1 MSKVASVNEKYS
13 VLRVNDLSRICN
25 SHRVERRS
33 LNFVKYVVATLI
45 RGRIVAPKYCVD
57 FCTSFASK
65 LPSCT
70 SAVRRATHNLNHK
83 LLRSYSS
90 APSAQA
96 RLVKQ
101 SLRKLLRETA
111 QPVAVVTSTLPDH
124 ETTPRSHSS
133 VQGQKNVPSIF
144 HGATLSSFTSIALD
158 PHPLVAFSLRVPSRM
173 ALALNAH
180 AAKPQTQMSPHMVVN
195 ILSAAQPHI
204 ARLFSNPNLHPSPF
218 AESGVQWT
226 RSADGLPVIKGAL
239 GALSCTV
246 VGRSLPLSD
255 TRWLHPSMEEWEA
268 DVQQVEGGS
277 GLASELFIA
286 RVLRVE
292 DVQEPEGQLENNIL
306 RTLPLLYHQRAYTT
320 VGKIPNP

>member
-1 MSKVASVNEKYS
+1 M
-13 VLRVNDLSRICN
+13 LQ
-25 SHRVERRS
+25 
-33 LNFVKYVVATLI
+33 
-45 RGRIVAPKYCVD
+45 
-57 FCTSFASK
+57 
-65 LPSCT
+65 SCT
-70 SAVRRATHNLNHK
+70 STVRCATHNLSDN

-96 RLVKQ
+96 KLVKQ
-101 SLRKLLRETA
+101 SLRNLLRETA

-124 ETTPRSHSS
+124 ETAPRSDPSI
-133 VQGQKNVPSIF
+133 QYQKKAPSIF

-173 ALALNAH
+173 ALALNGH
-180 AAKPQTQMSPHMVVN
+180 ASKPQMQMSSHMVVN

-204 ARLFSNPNLHPSPF
+204 AQLFSRPDLHPFSNS
-218 AESGVQWT
+218 EVQWT
-226 RSADGLPVIKGAL
+226 QSADGLPVIKGAL
-239 GALSCTV
+239 GALSCAV

-255 TRWLHPSMEEWEA
+255 TRWLHSSMEEWETE
-268 DVQQVEGGS
+268 VQQVEGGS

-292 DVQEPEGQLENNIL
+292 DVQEPEGQFKNDKLW
-306 RTLPLLYHQRAYTT
+306 TLPLLYHRRAYTT

>member
-1 MSKVASVNEKYS
+1 M
-13 VLRVNDLSRICN
+13 LQ
-25 SHRVERRS
+25 
-33 LNFVKYVVATLI
+33 
-45 RGRIVAPKYCVD
+45 
-57 FCTSFASK
+57 
-65 LPSCT
+65 SCI
-70 SAVRRATHNLNHK
+70 SAVRYARHNLN
-83 LLRSYSS
+83 LNLPRNYSS
-90 APSAQA
+90 APSAPT
-96 RLVKQ
+96 VKQ

-111 QPVAVVTSTLPDH
+111 QPVAVVTSTLLDH
-124 ETTPRSHSS
+124 ETAPRSDLSA
-133 VQGQKNVPSIF
+133 QNQKIF

-180 AAKPQTQMSPHMVVN
+180 AAKPQMQMTSHMVVN

-204 ARLFSNPNLHPSPF
+204 ARLFSSPDLHPFPF
-218 AESGVQWT
+218 EESEVQWT
-226 RSADGLPVIKGAL
+226 QSADGLPIIKGAL

-255 TRWLHPSMEEWEA
+255 TRWLYSSMEEWEA
-268 DVQQVEGGS
+268 EVQQVEGGS

-292 DVQEPEGQLENNIL
+292 DVQEPEDQLENDKL
-306 RTLPLLYHQRAYTT
+306 RTLPLLYHKRSYTT

>member
-1 MSKVASVNEKYS
+1 MHYNVQVENQKVI
-13 VLRVNDLSRICN
+13 LVNDCIGQQFPTI
-25 SHRVERRS
+25 
-33 LNFVKYVVATLI
+33 NFE
-45 RGRIVAPKYCVD
+45 
-57 FCTSFASK
+57 
-65 LPSCT
+65 
-70 SAVRRATHNLNHK
+70 RATHNLNHI

-124 ETTPRSHSS
+124 ETPRSDSS
-133 VQGQKNVPSIF
+133 VQEAPSIF

-180 AAKPQTQMSPHMVVN
+180 AAKPQMQMSSHMVIN

-204 ARLFSNPNLHPSPF
+204 ARLFSNPNMHPFPF
-218 AESGVQWT
+218 AESEVQWT

-255 TRWLHPSMEEWEA
+255 TRWLHLNMEEWETE
-268 DVQQVEGGS
+268 VQQVEGGT

-292 DVQEPEGQLENNIL
+292 DVQEPEGQLGNDIL
-306 RTLPLLYHQRAYTT
+306 RTLPLIYHQRTYTT
-320 VGKIPNP
+320 VDRIPDP

>member
-1 MSKVASVNEKYS
+1 M
-13 VLRVNDLSRICN
+13 LQ
-25 SHRVERRS
+25 
-33 LNFVKYVVATLI
+33 
-45 RGRIVAPKYCVD
+45 
-57 FCTSFASK
+57 
-65 LPSCT
+65 SCT
-70 SAVRRATHNLNHK
+70 SAVRRATHSLNHN
-83 LLRSYSS
+83 LLQSYSS

-96 RLVKQ
+96 GLVKQ

-124 ETTPRSHSS
+124 ETAPRSDSS
-133 VQGQKNVPSIF
+133 VQGQKKALSIF

-180 AAKPQTQMSPHMVVN
+180 ASKPQMQMSSHMVVN

-204 ARLFSNPNLHPSPF
+204 ARLFSSPGLHPFS
-218 AESGVQWT
+218 ESEVQWT
-226 RSADGLPVIKGAL
+226 QSVDGLPVIKGAL

-255 TRWLHPSMEEWEA
+255 TRWLYSSMEEWETE
-268 DVQQVEGGS
+268 VQQIEGGS

-292 DVQEPEGQLENNIL
+292 DVQEPEGQFENDRL
-306 RTLPLLYHQRAYTT
+306 RTLPLLYHQRTYAT
-320 VGKIPNP
+320 VGKIPKP

>member
-1 MSKVASVNEKYS
+1 M
-13 VLRVNDLSRICN
+13 LQ
-25 SHRVERRS
+25 
-33 LNFVKYVVATLI
+33 
-45 RGRIVAPKYCVD
+45 
-57 FCTSFASK
+57 
-65 LPSCT
+65 SCT
-70 SAVRRATHNLNHK
+70 SAVRRATHSLNHN
-83 LLRSYSS
+83 LLQSYSS

-96 RLVKQ
+96 GLVKQ

-124 ETTPRSHSS
+124 ETAPRSDSS
-133 VQGQKNVPSIF
+133 AQGQKKALSIF

-180 AAKPQTQMSPHMVVN
+180 ASNLQMQMSSHMVVN

-204 ARLFSNPNLHPSPF
+204 ARLFSSPGLHPFS
-218 AESGVQWT
+218 ESEVQWT
-226 RSADGLPVIKGAL
+226 QSVDGLPVIKGAL
-239 GALSCTV
+239 GALSCTA
-246 VGRSLPLSD
+246 VGRVVALD
-255 TRWLHPSMEEWEA
+255 MEEWETE
-268 DVQQVEGGS
+268 VQQIEGDS

-292 DVQEPEGQLENNIL
+292 DVQEPEGQFENDRL
-306 RTLPLLYHQRAYTT
+306 RTLPLLYHQRTYAT

>member
-1 MSKVASVNEKYS
+1 M
-13 VLRVNDLSRICN
+13 LQ
-25 SHRVERRS
+25 
-33 LNFVKYVVATLI
+33 
-45 RGRIVAPKYCVD
+45 
-57 FCTSFASK
+57 
-65 LPSCT
+65 SCT
-70 SAVRRATHNLNHK
+70 SAVRRTTHNLNYN

-90 APSAQA
+90 VPSTQA

-124 ETTPRSHSS
+124 ETAPRSDSS
-133 VQGQKNVPSIF
+133 MQSQKKAPSIF
-144 HGATLSSFTSIALD
+144 HGATLSSFTSISLD

-180 AAKPQTQMSPHMVVN
+180 AAKPQMQISSHMVVN

-204 ARLFSNPNLHPSPF
+204 ARLFSSPDLHPFPF
-218 AESGVQWT
+218 AESEVQWT
-226 RSADGLPVIKGAL
+226 QSADGLPVIKGSL

-246 VGRSLPLSD
+246 VGRSLPLND
-255 TRWLHPSMEEWEA
+255 TRWLHSSMKEWEA
-268 DVQQVEGGS
+268 EVQQVEGGS

-292 DVQEPEGQLENNIL
+292 DVQEPEGQLENERL

-320 VGKIPNP
+320 VGKIPNR